1 MTIIFEI
8 RYNQTNILMIKL
20 FLLYIDPGSG
30 SLFYQV
36 LIGGILSAAMFA
48 KTYWV
53 KFKSIF
59 KKLVS
64 KDKQDAK
71 NFTN

>member
-1 MTIIFEI
+1 M
-8 RYNQTNILMIKL
+8 MKL

-36 LIGGILSAAMFA
+36 LIGSILSIAMFA

-53 KFKSIF
+53 KVKSTF

>member
-1 MTIIFEI
+1 
-8 RYNQTNILMIKL
+8 MIKL
-20 FLLYIDPGSG
+20 FLAYIDPGSG

-36 LIGGILSAAMFA
+36 LIGGILSVAMFA
-48 KTYWV
+48 KTYWM
-53 KFKSIF
+53 KIKSTF
-59 KKLVS
+59 RKLVG

>member
-1 MTIIFEI
+1 MTH
-8 RYNQTNILMIKL
+8 

-36 LIGGILSAAMFA
+36 LIGSILSVAMFA
-48 KTYWV
+48 KTYWIKIKTTLK
-53 KFKSIF
+53 KF
-59 KKLVS
+59 VS
-64 KDKQDAK
+64 KDKSDAK

>member
-1 MTIIFEI
+1 M
-8 RYNQTNILMIKL
+8 
-20 FLLYIDPGSG
+20 YIDPGSG

-36 LIGGILSAAMFA
+36 LVGGILSVAMFA

-53 KFKSIF
+53 KIKSTIKRF
-59 KKLVS
+59 VS